1 MVHCNFD
8 GKCTND
14 KTKNK
19 EGIKMETKKTGLILI
34 LTMVGLFLSGTEIF
48 PQQDADQSL
57 QAKALLHIGMCYEK
71 LGMQEAVKAYERL
84 VNNFPAQKNEVALAR
99 ERLNRLVQM
108 IAVDQKIPL
117 APKFTQIKIPTKLSR
132 QLALS
137 PDGKRLLLVSD
148 EKLWIMPL
156 SGNLGSDFPGKP
168 EQLNTDGIKVVWAG
182 LSWSGDGKSIAFNE
196 LNSPAL
202 QDKPEEGKKNK
213 SIYIIPAEGGKP
225 RKIID
230 NYSTGLA
237 TNYKISLSPDGKN
250 WLFLRLKGLSNTY
263 TQYLLMVVNQSCWLI
278 H

>member
-1 MVHCNFD
+1 
-8 GKCTND
+8 
-14 KTKNK
+14 
-19 EGIKMETKKTGLILI
+19 METKKTGLILI